1 MRFSFQTVL
10 IAATVAT
17 TLAAGQT
24 GTVFAEQAPMTA
36 DEKREKSRL
45 SKAWNVSM
53 ARKSAEVRFTF
64 SEKCEAAFEA
74 DEPMPEPD
82 LRVTEEVEIDD
93 DLMGMTVEQ
102 ISEQYGLSSDAFDEA
117 DRAVK
122 DCIRKFRKRND
133 GS

>member
-1 MRFSFQTVL
+1 MRFPTPTLL

-17 TLAAGQT
+17 TLAAGQP
-24 GTVFAEQAPMTA
+24 VLALTA

-53 ARKSAEVRFTF
+53 ARKSAEIRFTF
-64 SEKCEAAFEA
+64 AEKCEAAFVA

-82 LRVTEEVEIDD
+82 LRITEEVEIDD
-93 DLMGMTVEQ
+93 DLIGMTVEE
-102 ISEQYGLSSDAFDEA
+102 ISEQYRLSSDAFDQS